1 MCETGHNGRFLCSN
15 IHYCKPETLFMTDGH
30 PDTHVLVVD
39 DDDAIRDLLCDFL
52 QDNQLITH
60 QAANHAQMWQ
70 ALERQLPDVII
81 LDINMPQRSGIELC
95 RELRES
101 PKYRLLP
108 IIMLTARTS
117 SLDTIMGLETG
128 ADDYVAK
135 PFEPLEL
142 LSRIRS
148 VIRRARMHAEN
159 PGKTHHE
166 EPADSGILRFIGFNE
181 WTLDIQ
187 NRTLIDQS
195 NTSIPLSN
203 AEFKFLRFMLLH
215 ANRTLSRDQ
224 LMAEMHGRE
233 AGPFDRSID
242 LQISRLRQKLEVDT
256 KSPSMIKTLRN
267 EGYLLTA
274 DVRYLK

>member
-1 MCETGHNGRFLCSN
+1 
-15 IHYCKPETLFMTDGH
+15 MTEANHDM
-30 PDTHVLVVD
+30 HVLVVD

-52 QDNQLITH
+52 QENQLSTH

-70 ALERQLPDVII
+70 VLQQKVPDVVI
-81 LDINMPQRSGIELC
+81 LDINMPQRNGIELC

-101 PKYRLLP
+101 PKYHSIP

-148 VIRRARMHAEN
+148 VIRRSRMAAETS
-159 PGKTHHE
+159 GKHVE
-166 EPADSGILRFIGFNE
+166 EVDNGIFRFIAFNE

-187 NRTLIDQS
+187 NRTLIDKL
-195 NTSIPLSN
+195 NTSIALSN

-215 ANRTLSRDQ
+215 ANRPLSRDQ
-224 LMAEMHGRE
+224 LMEEMHGRE

-242 LQISRLRQKLEVDT
+242 LQISRIRQKVEIDSKNPTV
-256 KSPSMIKTLRN
+256 IKTLRN

>member
-1 MCETGHNGRFLCSN
+1 MNKTGRHGRFCAQISP
-15 IHYCKPETLFMTDGH
+15 IKRRDKPVMTESSHDI
-30 PDTHVLVVD
+30 HVLVVD

-52 QDNQLITH
+52 QENQLSTH

-70 ALERQLPDVII
+70 VLQQKIPDVVI
-81 LDINMPQRSGIELC
+81 LDINMPQRNGIELC

-101 PKYRLLP
+101 PKYHSIP

-148 VIRRARMHAEN
+148 VVRRSRMVAEN
-159 PGKTHHE
+159 TGKHSE
-166 EPADSGILRFIGFNE
+166 ELDNGILRQIAFNE

-187 NRTLIDQS
+187 NRTLIDKF

-215 ANRTLSRDQ
+215 ANRPLSRDQ
-224 LMAEMHGRE
+224 LMEEMHGRE

-242 LQISRLRQKLEVDT
+242 LQISRIRQKIEVDSKNPT
-256 KSPSMIKTLRN
+256 VIKTLRN

-274 DVRYLK
+274 DVHYLK

>member
-1 MCETGHNGRFLCSN
+1 
-15 IHYCKPETLFMTDGH
+15 MTDG
-30 PDTHVLVVD
+30 PPETHVLVVD

-52 QDNQLITH
+52 QDNQMITH
-60 QAANHAQMWQ
+60 QAADHTQMWQ
-70 ALERQLPDVII
+70 RLQTHKPDVIV
-81 LDINMPQRSGIELC
+81 LDINMPQRNGIELC
-95 RELRES
+95 RALRES
-101 PKYRLLP
+101 PDYRLLP

-159 PGKTHHE
+159 PSHLSHE
-166 EPADSGILRFIGFNE
+166 APADSGVMRFISFNT

-224 LMAEMHGRE
+224 LMEEMHGRE

-242 LQISRLRQKLEVDT
+242 LQISRLRQKLEVDS

>member
-1 MCETGHNGRFLCSN
+1 MTETSH
-15 IHYCKPETLFMTDGH
+15 E
-30 PDTHVLVVD
+30 THVLVVD

-52 QDNQLITH
+52 QENQLSTH

-70 ALERQLPDVII
+70 VLQQKVPDVVI
-81 LDINMPQRSGIELC
+81 LDINMPQRNGIELC

-101 PKYRLLP
+101 PKYHSIS
-108 IIMLTARTS
+108 IIMLTARSS

-148 VIRRARMHAEN
+148 VVRRSRMAAENSGKHAEELDN
-159 PGKTHHE
+159 
-166 EPADSGILRFIGFNE
+166 GIMRFIAFNE

-187 NRTLIDQS
+187 NRTLIDKL

-215 ANRTLSRDQ
+215 ANRPLSRDQ
-224 LMAEMHGRE
+224 LMEEMHGRE

-242 LQISRLRQKLEVDT
+242 LQISRIRQKVEVDSKNPT
-256 KSPSMIKTLRN
+256 VIKTLRN

>member
-1 MCETGHNGRFLCSN
+1 MTETSQ
-15 IHYCKPETLFMTDGH
+15 E
-30 PDTHVLVVD
+30 THVLVVD

-52 QDNQLITH
+52 HENQLSTH

-70 ALERQLPDVII
+70 VLQQKVPDVVI
-81 LDINMPQRSGIELC
+81 LDINMPQRNGIELC

-101 PKYRLLP
+101 PKYHSIP
-108 IIMLTARTS
+108 IIMLTARSS

-148 VIRRARMHAEN
+148 VVRRSRMAAENSGKHAEELDN
-159 PGKTHHE
+159 
-166 EPADSGILRFIGFNE
+166 GILRFIAFNE

-187 NRTLIDQS
+187 NRTLIDKL

-215 ANRTLSRDQ
+215 ANRPLSRDQ
-224 LMAEMHGRE
+224 LMEEMHGRE

-242 LQISRLRQKLEVDT
+242 LQISRIRQKVEVDS
-256 KSPSMIKTLRN
+256 KNPAVIKTLRN

-274 DVRYLK
+274 NVRYLK

>member
-1 MCETGHNGRFLCSN
+1 MTETSQ
-15 IHYCKPETLFMTDGH
+15 E
-30 PDTHVLVVD
+30 THVLVVD

-52 QDNQLITH
+52 HENQLSTH

-70 ALERQLPDVII
+70 VLQQKVPDVVI
-81 LDINMPQRSGIELC
+81 LDINMPQRNGIELC

-101 PKYRLLP
+101 PKYHNIP
-108 IIMLTARTS
+108 IIMLTARSS

-148 VIRRARMHAEN
+148 VVRRSRMAAENSGKHAEELDN
-159 PGKTHHE
+159 
-166 EPADSGILRFIGFNE
+166 GILRFIAFNE

-187 NRTLIDQS
+187 NRTLIDKL

-215 ANRTLSRDQ
+215 ANRPLSRDQ
-224 LMAEMHGRE
+224 LMEEMHGRE

-242 LQISRLRQKLEVDT
+242 LQISRIRQKVEVDS
-256 KSPSMIKTLRN
+256 KNPAVIKTLRN

-274 DVRYLK
+274 NVRYLK

>member
-1 MCETGHNGRFLCSN
+1 
-15 IHYCKPETLFMTDGH
+15 MTDGI
-30 PDTHVLVVD
+30 PETHVLVVD

-52 QDNQLITH
+52 QDNQMITH
-60 QAANHAQMWQ
+60 QAADHTQMWQ
-70 ALERQLPDVII
+70 RLQTHQPDVII
-81 LDINMPQRSGIELC
+81 LDINMPQRNGIELC
-95 RELRES
+95 RALRES
-101 PKYRLLP
+101 PDYRLVP

-159 PGKTHHE
+159 PSHLRHE
-166 EPADSGILRFIGFNE
+166 AHADSSVMRFISFNT

-187 NRTLIDQS
+187 NRTLIDQN

-224 LMAEMHGRE
+224 LMEEMHGRE

-242 LQISRLRQKLEVDT
+242 LQISRLRQKLEVDS

>member
-1 MCETGHNGRFLCSN
+1 
-15 IHYCKPETLFMTDGH
+15 MTEANHDL
-30 PDTHVLVVD
+30 HVLVVD

-52 QDNQLITH
+52 QENQLSTH

-70 ALERQLPDVII
+70 VLQQKVPDVVI
-81 LDINMPQRSGIELC
+81 LDINMPQRNGIELC

-101 PKYRLLP
+101 PKYHSIP

-148 VIRRARMHAEN
+148 VVRRSRMAAETYGKHAEELD
-159 PGKTHHE
+159 K
-166 EPADSGILRFIGFNE
+166 GILRFIAFNE

-187 NRTLIDQS
+187 NRTLIDKL
-195 NTSIPLSN
+195 NTSIALSN

-215 ANRTLSRDQ
+215 ANRPLSRDQ
-224 LMAEMHGRE
+224 LMEEMHGRE

-242 LQISRLRQKLEVDT
+242 LQISRIRQKVEIDSKNPTV
-256 KSPSMIKTLRN
+256 IKTLRN

>member
-1 MCETGHNGRFLCSN
+1 MTETNH
-15 IHYCKPETLFMTDGH
+15 
-30 PDTHVLVVD
+30 DTHVLVVD

-52 QDNQLITH
+52 HENQLSTQ

-70 ALERQLPDVII
+70 ALQQKLPDVVI
-81 LDINMPQRSGIELC
+81 LDINMPQRNGIELC

-101 PKYRLLP
+101 PQYHRLP

-148 VIRRARMHAEN
+148 VVRRSRMSADAAGNH
-159 PGKTHHE
+159 PQE
-166 EPADSGILRFIGFNE
+166 ELNSDILRYIAFND

-187 NRTLIDQS
+187 NRTLIDKS
-195 NTSIPLSN
+195 NLSIPLSN

-215 ANRTLSRDQ
+215 ANRALSRDQ
-224 LMAEMHGRE
+224 LMEEMHGRE

-242 LQISRLRQKLEVDT
+242 LQISRLRQKIEIDSKT
-256 KSPSMIKTLRN
+256 PAIIKTLRN

>member
-1 MCETGHNGRFLCSN
+1 
-15 IHYCKPETLFMTDGH
+15 MTDTNH
-30 PDTHVLVVD
+30 DTHVLVVD

-52 QDNQLITH
+52 HENQLTTH

-70 ALERQLPDVII
+70 VLQQKVPDVVI
-81 LDINMPQRSGIELC
+81 LDINMPQRNGIELC

-101 PKYRLLP
+101 PKYHRIP

-117 SLDTIMGLETG
+117 SLDTIVGLETG

-148 VIRRARMHAEN
+148 VVRRSRMAADT
-159 PGKTHHE
+159 PGNQVSE
-166 EPADSGILRFIGFNE
+166 ELDNGILRYIAFNE

-187 NRTLIDQS
+187 NRTLLDKN

-215 ANRTLSRDQ
+215 ANRALSRDQ
-224 LMAEMHGRE
+224 LMEEMHGRE

-242 LQISRLRQKLEVDT
+242 LQISRLRQKIEVDSKNPT
-256 KSPSMIKTLRN
+256 VIKTLRN

>member
-1 MCETGHNGRFLCSN
+1 MNELNSA
-15 IHYCKPETLFMTDGH
+15 I
-30 PDTHVLVVD
+30 HVLVVD
-39 DDDAIRDLLCDFL
+39 DDDSIRDLLCDFL
-52 QDNQLITH
+52 QDNQLTTD
-60 QAANHAQMWQ
+60 QAAHHAQMWQ
-70 ALERQLPDVII
+70 ALQTRIPDVVI
-81 LDINMPQRSGIELC
+81 LDINMPQRNGIELC

-101 PKYRLLP
+101 PKFRHLP

-148 VIRRARMHAEN
+148 VVRRSRMQADVAIAHQAAEKSENGLIRY
-159 PGKTHHE
+159 
-166 EPADSGILRFIGFNE
+166 IVFNQ

-187 NRTLIDQS
+187 NRGLIDEH
-195 NTSIPLSN
+195 NTSIALSN

-215 ANRTLSRDQ
+215 ANRILSRDQ
-224 LMAEMHGRE
+224 LMEEMHGRE

-242 LQISRLRQKLEVDT
+242 LQISRIRQKIELDS
-256 KSPSMIKTLRN
+256 KNPSIIKTLRN

>member
-1 MCETGHNGRFLCSN
+1 
-15 IHYCKPETLFMTDGH
+15 MTDGH
-30 PDTHVLVVD
+30 QDTHVLVVD

-52 QDNQLITH
+52 QDNQIITH

-70 ALERQLPDVII
+70 VLQQQVPDVVI
-81 LDINMPQRSGIELC
+81 LDINMPQRSGIDLC

-101 PKYRLLP
+101 PQYRLLP

-148 VIRRARMHAEN
+148 LIRRARMQLEHSSSA
-159 PGKTHHE
+159 THE
-166 EPADSGILRFIGFNE
+166 GAANKGMLRYIKFNE

-187 NRTLIDQS
+187 NRSLIDQF
-195 NTSIPLSN
+195 NTNIAISN

-224 LMAEMHGRE
+224 LMEEMHGRE

-242 LQISRLRQKLEVDT
+242 LQISRLRQKLEVDS
-256 KSPSMIKTLRN
+256 KNPSMIKTLRN

-274 DVRYLK
+274 DVHYIE

>member
-1 MCETGHNGRFLCSN
+1 MTETSH
-15 IHYCKPETLFMTDGH
+15 E
-30 PDTHVLVVD
+30 THVLVVD

-52 QDNQLITH
+52 HENQLSTH

-70 ALERQLPDVII
+70 VLQQKVPDVVI
-81 LDINMPQRSGIELC
+81 LDINMPQRNGIELC

-101 PKYRLLP
+101 PKYHSIP
-108 IIMLTARTS
+108 IIMLTARSS

-148 VIRRARMHAEN
+148 VVRRSRMAAEN
-159 PGKTHHE
+159 SGKHVE
-166 EPADSGILRFIGFNE
+166 ELDNGILRFIAFNE

-187 NRTLIDQS
+187 NRTLIDKL

-215 ANRTLSRDQ
+215 ANRPLSRDQ
-224 LMAEMHGRE
+224 LMEEMHGRE

-242 LQISRLRQKLEVDT
+242 LQISRIRQKVEVDSKNPT
-256 KSPSMIKTLRN
+256 VIKTLRN

-274 DVRYLK
+274 NVRYLK

>member
-1 MCETGHNGRFLCSN
+1 MTEHHSN
-15 IHYCKPETLFMTDGH
+15 I
-30 PDTHVLVVD
+30 HVLVVD

-52 QDNQLITH
+52 HDNQLTTD
-60 QAANHAQMWQ
+60 QAAHHAQMWQ
-70 ALERQLPDVII
+70 VLQRRVPDII
-81 LDINMPQRSGIELC
+81 VLDINMPQRNGIELC

-101 PKYRLLP
+101 PQYQTLP

-148 VIRRARMHAEN
+148 VVRRSRMMQEAH
-159 PGKTHHE
+159 
-166 EPADSGILRFIGFNE
+166 PADISLSHDSMMRFIQFND

-187 NRTLIDQS
+187 NRALINQQKV
-195 NTSIPLSN
+195 TIPLSN
-203 AEFKFLRFMLLH
+203 AEFKFIRFMLLN
-215 ANRTLSRDQ
+215 ANRILSRDQ
-224 LMAEMHGRE
+224 LMEEMHGRE

-242 LQISRLRQKLEVDT
+242 LQISRLRQKIEIDSKNPT
-256 KSPSMIKTLRN
+256 MIKTLRN

-274 DVRYLK
+274 DVHYVQ

>member
-1 MCETGHNGRFLCSN
+1 
-15 IHYCKPETLFMTDGH
+15 MTDGH
-30 PDTHVLVVD
+30 QETHVLVVD

-70 ALERQLPDVII
+70 ALQQHMPDVVI
-81 LDINMPQRSGIELC
+81 LDINMPQRNGIELC

-101 PKYRLLP
+101 LQYRLLP

-148 VIRRARMHAEN
+148 VIRRSRMQSEYGV
-159 PGKTHHE
+159 GKTPGE
-166 EPADSGILRFIGFNE
+166 EVADSGILRFIKFNE
-181 WTLDIQ
+181 WTLDIH

-195 NTSIPLSN
+195 NTSIALSN

-224 LMAEMHGRE
+224 LMEEMHGRE

-256 KSPSMIKTLRN
+256 KNPSMIKTLRN

-274 DVRYLK
+274 DVHYLK

>member
-1 MCETGHNGRFLCSN
+1 MTETSH
-15 IHYCKPETLFMTDGH
+15 E
-30 PDTHVLVVD
+30 THVLVVD

-52 QDNQLITH
+52 QENQLSTH

-70 ALERQLPDVII
+70 VLQQKVPDVVI
-81 LDINMPQRSGIELC
+81 LDINMPQRNGIELC

-101 PKYRLLP
+101 PKYHSIP
-108 IIMLTARTS
+108 IIMLTARSS

-148 VIRRARMHAEN
+148 VVRRSRMAAENSGKHAEELDN
-159 PGKTHHE
+159 
-166 EPADSGILRFIGFNE
+166 GILRFIAFNE

-187 NRTLIDQS
+187 NRTLIDKL

-215 ANRTLSRDQ
+215 ANRPLSRDQ
-224 LMAEMHGRE
+224 LMEEMHGRE

-242 LQISRLRQKLEVDT
+242 LQISRIRQKVEVDS
-256 KSPSMIKTLRN
+256 KNPAVIKTLRN

-274 DVRYLK
+274 NVRYLK

>member
-1 MCETGHNGRFLCSN
+1 MTETSN
-15 IHYCKPETLFMTDGH
+15 E
-30 PDTHVLVVD
+30 THVLVVD

-52 QDNQLITH
+52 HENQLSTH

-70 ALERQLPDVII
+70 VLQQKVPDVVI
-81 LDINMPQRSGIELC
+81 LDINMPQRNGIELC

-101 PKYRLLP
+101 HKYHSIP
-108 IIMLTARTS
+108 IIMLTARSS

-148 VIRRARMHAEN
+148 VVRRSRMAAENSGKHAEELDN
-159 PGKTHHE
+159 
-166 EPADSGILRFIGFNE
+166 GIMRFIAFNE

-187 NRTLIDQS
+187 NRTLIDKL

-215 ANRTLSRDQ
+215 ANRPLSRDQ
-224 LMAEMHGRE
+224 LMEEMHGRE

-242 LQISRLRQKLEVDT
+242 LQISRIRQKVEVDSKNPT
-256 KSPSMIKTLRN
+256 VIKTLRN

>member
-1 MCETGHNGRFLCSN
+1 
-15 IHYCKPETLFMTDGH
+15 MTDGR
-30 PDTHVLVVD
+30 PDIHVLVVD

-52 QDNQLITH
+52 QDNQLTTQ

-70 ALERQLPDVII
+70 AMQQRMPDVVI

-101 PKYRLLP
+101 PQYRLIP

-148 VIRRARMHAEN
+148 VVRRSRMIAE
-159 PGKTHHE
+159 PSLPHPEQASEH
-166 EPADSGILRFIGFNE
+166 SLLRQIAFNE

-187 NRTLIDQS
+187 NRTLLDRHQ
-195 NTSIPLSN
+195 TSIPLSN

-224 LMAEMHGRE
+224 LMEEMHGRE

-242 LQISRLRQKLEVDT
+242 LQISRLRHKLEVDS
-256 KSPSMIKTLRN
+256 KNPSMIKTLRN

>member
-1 MCETGHNGRFLCSN
+1 MTETSN
-15 IHYCKPETLFMTDGH
+15 E
-30 PDTHVLVVD
+30 THVLVVD

-52 QDNQLITH
+52 HENQLSTH

-70 ALERQLPDVII
+70 VLQQKVPDVVI
-81 LDINMPQRSGIELC
+81 LDINMPQRNGIELC

-101 PKYRLLP
+101 PKYHSIP
-108 IIMLTARTS
+108 IIMLTARSS

-148 VIRRARMHAEN
+148 VVRRSRMAAENSGKHAEELDN
-159 PGKTHHE
+159 
-166 EPADSGILRFIGFNE
+166 GIMRFIAFNE

-187 NRTLIDQS
+187 NRTLIDKL

-215 ANRTLSRDQ
+215 ANRPLSRDQ
-224 LMAEMHGRE
+224 LMEEMHGRE

-242 LQISRLRQKLEVDT
+242 LQISRIRQKVEVDSKNPT
-256 KSPSMIKTLRN
+256 VIKTLRN

>member
-1 MCETGHNGRFLCSN
+1 MN
-15 IHYCKPETLFMTDGH
+15 DGH
-30 PDTHVLVVD
+30 SETHVLVVD

-52 QDNQLITH
+52 QDNQLTTD
-60 QAANHAQMWQ
+60 QAANHAQMWL
-70 ALERQLPDVII
+70 ALQQQTPDVII
-81 LDINMPQRSGIELC
+81 LDINMPQRNGIELC

-148 VIRRARMHAEN
+148 VIRRSRMQSDYHA
-159 PGKTHHE
+159 GKKASDE
-166 EPADSGILRFIGFNE
+166 AVDSGILRVIEFNE
-181 WTLDIQ
+181 WKLDIQ

-224 LMAEMHGRE
+224 LMEEMHGRE

-242 LQISRLRQKLEVDT
+242 LQISRLRQKLEVDS
-256 KSPSMIKTLRN
+256 KNPSMIKTLRN

>member
-1 MCETGHNGRFLCSN
+1 MTETSH
-15 IHYCKPETLFMTDGH
+15 E
-30 PDTHVLVVD
+30 THVLVVD

-52 QDNQLITH
+52 QENQLSTH

-70 ALERQLPDVII
+70 VLQQKVPDVVI
-81 LDINMPQRSGIELC
+81 LDINMPQRNGIELC

-101 PKYRLLP
+101 PKYHSIP
-108 IIMLTARTS
+108 IIMLTARSS

-148 VIRRARMHAEN
+148 VVRRSRMAAENTGKHAEELDN
-159 PGKTHHE
+159 
-166 EPADSGILRFIGFNE
+166 GIMRFIAFNE

-187 NRTLIDQS
+187 NRTLIDKL

-215 ANRTLSRDQ
+215 ANRPLSRDQ
-224 LMAEMHGRE
+224 LMEEMHGRE

-242 LQISRLRQKLEVDT
+242 LQISRIRQKVEVDSKNPT
-256 KSPSMIKTLRN
+256 VIKTLRN

>member
-1 MCETGHNGRFLCSN
+1 
-15 IHYCKPETLFMTDGH
+15 MTDNN
-30 PDTHVLVVD
+30 TTIHVLVVD

-52 QDNQLITH
+52 HDNQLTTD
-60 QAANHAQMWQ
+60 QAAHHAQMWQ
-70 ALERQLPDVII
+70 ALQQRTPDVVI
-81 LDINMPQRSGIELC
+81 LDINMPQRNGIELC

-101 PKYRLLP
+101 PKYRHLP
-108 IIMLTARTS
+108 IIMLTARSS

-148 VIRRARMHAEN
+148 VVRRSRIQVESSGNAMLAEKHENSLIRYIA
-159 PGKTHHE
+159 
-166 EPADSGILRFIGFNE
+166 FNQ

-187 NRTLIDQS
+187 NRSLIDAN
-195 NTSIPLSN
+195 NTSIALSN
-203 AEFKFLRFMLLH
+203 AEFKFLRFMLLN
-215 ANRTLSRDQ
+215 ANRILSRDQ
-224 LMAEMHGRE
+224 LMEEMHGRE

-242 LQISRLRQKLEVDT
+242 LQISRLRQKVELDS
-256 KSPSMIKTLRN
+256 KNPSMIKTLRN

>member
-1 MCETGHNGRFLCSN
+1 MTETSH
-15 IHYCKPETLFMTDGH
+15 E
-30 PDTHVLVVD
+30 THVLVVD

-52 QDNQLITH
+52 HENQLSTH

-70 ALERQLPDVII
+70 VLQQKVPDVVI
-81 LDINMPQRSGIELC
+81 LDINMPQRNGIELC

-101 PKYRLLP
+101 PKYHSIP
-108 IIMLTARTS
+108 IIMLTARSS

-148 VIRRARMHAEN
+148 VVRRSRMAAENSGKHAEELDN
-159 PGKTHHE
+159 
-166 EPADSGILRFIGFNE
+166 GILRFIAFNE

-187 NRTLIDQS
+187 NRTLIDKL

-215 ANRTLSRDQ
+215 ANRPLSRDQ
-224 LMAEMHGRE
+224 LMEEMHGRE

-242 LQISRLRQKLEVDT
+242 LQISRIRQKVEVDS
-256 KSPSMIKTLRN
+256 KNPAVIKTLRN

-274 DVRYLK
+274 NVRYLK

>member
-1 MCETGHNGRFLCSN
+1 
-15 IHYCKPETLFMTDGH
+15 MTD
-30 PDTHVLVVD
+30 PNAATHVLVVD
-39 DDDAIRDLLCDFL
+39 DDEAIRDLLCDFL
-52 QDNQLITH
+52 NENQLTTD
-60 QAANHAQMWQ
+60 QAAHHAQMWQ
-70 ALERQLPDVII
+70 VLQMRIPDVVI
-81 LDINMPQRSGIELC
+81 LDINMPQRNGIELC

-101 PKYRLLP
+101 AKYKHLP
-108 IIMLTARTS
+108 IIMLTARSS

-148 VIRRARMHAEN
+148 VVRRSRMQLEAAASQISEKGEN
-159 PGKTHHE
+159 
-166 EPADSGILRFIGFNE
+166 SLIRFIAFNQ

-187 NRTLIDQS
+187 NRCLIDEHK
-195 NTSIPLSN
+195 TSIALSN
-203 AEFKFLRFMLLH
+203 AEFKFLRFMLLN
-215 ANRTLSRDQ
+215 ANRILSRDQ
-224 LMAEMHGRE
+224 LMEEMHGRE

-242 LQISRLRQKLEVDT
+242 LQISRLRQKLEVDS
-256 KSPSMIKTLRN
+256 KHPSMIKTLRN

>member
-1 MCETGHNGRFLCSN
+1 
-15 IHYCKPETLFMTDGH
+15 MTEGQ
-30 PDTHVLVVD
+30 PAIHVLVVD

-52 QDNQLITH
+52 HDNQLTTQ

-70 ALERQLPDVII
+70 ALQQKTPDVII

-101 PKYRLLP
+101 PAFRLLP

-117 SLDTIMGLETG
+117 SLDTIVGLETG

-148 VIRRARMHAEN
+148 VVRRARMMA
-159 PGKTHHE
+159 
-166 EPADSGILRFIGFNE
+166 EPAIHPEQTADHGILRQIAFNE

-187 NRTLIDQS
+187 NRTLLDRHH
-195 NTSIPLSN
+195 TSIALSN

-224 LMAEMHGRE
+224 LMEEMHGRE

-242 LQISRLRQKLEVDT
+242 LQISRLRQKLEVDP
-256 KSPSMIKTLRN
+256 KNPVMIKTLRN

-274 DVRYLK
+274 DVHYVK

>member
-1 MCETGHNGRFLCSN
+1 MAGFCVQIATVLGNSTLGCMTEATTN
-15 IHYCKPETLFMTDGH
+15 I
-30 PDTHVLVVD
+30 HVLVVD
-39 DDDAIRDLLCDFL
+39 DDDAIRDLLCEFL
-52 QDNQLITH
+52 QDNQLSTD
-60 QAANHAQMWQ
+60 QAAHHAQMWQ
-70 ALERQLPDVII
+70 VLQQRVPDVII
-81 LDINMPQRSGIELC
+81 LDINMPQRSGIEMC

-101 PKYRLLP
+101 PKFSRLP

-148 VIRRARMHAEN
+148 VVRRSRMHAEQTPATN
-159 PGKTHHE
+159 HE
-166 EPADSGILRFIGFNE
+166 QTEHGLLRYIAFNQ

-187 NRTLIDQS
+187 NRCLIDPQ
-195 NTSIPLSN
+195 NTSIALSN
-203 AEFKFLRFMLLH
+203 AEFKFLRYMLLN
-215 ANRTLSRDQ
+215 ANRILSRDQ
-224 LMAEMHGRE
+224 LMEEMHGRE

-242 LQISRLRQKLEVDT
+242 LQISRLRQKIEVDS
-256 KSPSMIKTLRN
+256 KNPGIIKTLRN

-274 DVRYLK
+274 DVKYLK

>member
-1 MCETGHNGRFLCSN
+1 
-15 IHYCKPETLFMTDGH
+15 MTDANH
-30 PDTHVLVVD
+30 DIHVLVVD

-52 QDNQLITH
+52 QENQLTTQ

-70 ALERQLPDVII
+70 ALQQTMPDVVI
-81 LDINMPQRSGIELC
+81 LDINMPQRNGIELC
-95 RELRES
+95 RELREA
-101 PKYRLLP
+101 PKYHRIP
-108 IIMLTARTS
+108 IIMLTARSS

-148 VIRRARMHAEN
+148 VVRRSRMASDVAGHHTAEELDN
-159 PGKTHHE
+159 
-166 EPADSGILRFIGFNE
+166 GILRYIAFNE

-187 NRTLIDQS
+187 NRTLIDKH
-195 NTSIPLSN
+195 NTSIALSN

-215 ANRTLSRDQ
+215 ANRPLNRDQ
-224 LMAEMHGRE
+224 LMEEMHGRE

-242 LQISRLRQKLEVDT
+242 LQVSRLRQKIEIDSKNPT
-256 KSPSMIKTLRN
+256 IIKTLRN

>member
-1 MCETGHNGRFLCSN
+1 MTETGHD
-15 IHYCKPETLFMTDGH
+15 I
-30 PDTHVLVVD
+30 HVLVVD

-52 QDNQLITH
+52 QENQLSTH

-70 ALERQLPDVII
+70 VLQQKIPDVVI
-81 LDINMPQRSGIELC
+81 LDINMPQRNGIELC

-101 PKYRLLP
+101 PKYHSIP

-117 SLDTIMGLETG
+117 SLDTIVGLETG

-148 VIRRARMHAEN
+148 VVRRSRMVSEN
-159 PGKTHHE
+159 AGKHSE
-166 EPADSGILRFIGFNE
+166 ELDNGILRQIAFNE

-187 NRTLIDQS
+187 NRTLIDKF

-215 ANRTLSRDQ
+215 ANRPLSRDQ
-224 LMAEMHGRE
+224 LMEEMHGRE

-242 LQISRLRQKLEVDT
+242 LQISRIRQKIEVDSKNPT
-256 KSPSMIKTLRN
+256 VIKTLRN

-274 DVRYLK
+274 DVRYVK

>member
-1 MCETGHNGRFLCSN
+1 
-15 IHYCKPETLFMTDGH
+15 MTEANH
-30 PDTHVLVVD
+30 ETHVLVVD

-52 QDNQLITH
+52 HENQLSTH

-70 ALERQLPDVII
+70 VLQQKVPDVVI
-81 LDINMPQRSGIELC
+81 LDINMPQRNGIELC

-101 PKYRLLP
+101 PKYHSIP
-108 IIMLTARTS
+108 IIMLTARSS

-148 VIRRARMHAEN
+148 VVRRSRMAAENSGKHAEELDN
-159 PGKTHHE
+159 
-166 EPADSGILRFIGFNE
+166 GILRFIAFNE

-187 NRTLIDQS
+187 NRTLIDKL

-215 ANRTLSRDQ
+215 ANRPLSRDQ
-224 LMAEMHGRE
+224 LMEEMHGRE

-242 LQISRLRQKLEVDT
+242 LQISRIRQKVEVDS
-256 KSPSMIKTLRN
+256 KNPAVIKTLRN

-274 DVRYLK
+274 NVRYLK

>member
-1 MCETGHNGRFLCSN
+1 
-15 IHYCKPETLFMTDGH
+15 MTDGI
-30 PDTHVLVVD
+30 PETHVLVVD

-52 QDNQLITH
+52 QDNQMITH
-60 QAANHAQMWQ
+60 QAADHTQMWQ
-70 ALERQLPDVII
+70 RLQTHQPDVII
-81 LDINMPQRSGIELC
+81 LDINMPQRNGIELC
-95 RELRES
+95 RALRES
-101 PKYRLLP
+101 PDYRLVP

-159 PGKTHHE
+159 PSHLNHE
-166 EPADSGILRFIGFNE
+166 APADSGVIRFISFNT

-224 LMAEMHGRE
+224 LMEEMHGRE

-242 LQISRLRQKLEVDT
+242 LQISRLRQKLEVDS

>member
-1 MCETGHNGRFLCSN
+1 MN
-15 IHYCKPETLFMTDGH
+15 DGH
-30 PDTHVLVVD
+30 SETHVLVVD

-52 QDNQLITH
+52 QDNQLTTH
-60 QAANHAQMWQ
+60 QAANHAQMWL
-70 ALERQLPDVII
+70 ALQQQTPDVII
-81 LDINMPQRSGIELC
+81 LDINMPQRNGIELC

-148 VIRRARMHAEN
+148 VIRRSRMQSDYHA
-159 PGKTHHE
+159 GKK
-166 EPADSGILRFIGFNE
+166 ASDDAVDSGILRVIEFNE
-181 WTLDIQ
+181 WKLDIQ

-224 LMAEMHGRE
+224 LMEEMHGRE
-233 AGPFDRSID
+233 GGPFDRSID
-242 LQISRLRQKLEVDT
+242 LQISRLRQKLEVDS
-256 KSPSMIKTLRN
+256 KNPSMIKTLRN

>member
-1 MCETGHNGRFLCSN
+1 MTEIQSN
-15 IHYCKPETLFMTDGH
+15 I
-30 PDTHVLVVD
+30 HVLVVD

-52 QDNQLITH
+52 QDNQLTTD
-60 QAANHAQMWQ
+60 QAAHHAHMWQ
-70 ALERQLPDVII
+70 ALQQRMPDVVI
-81 LDINMPQRSGIELC
+81 LDINMPQRNGIELC

-101 PKYRLLP
+101 PKYHHLP

-148 VIRRARMHAEN
+148 LVRRSRML
-159 PGKTHHE
+159 PDTSGKLAASQHDNGVLHYI
-166 EPADSGILRFIGFNE
+166 AFNE

-187 NRTLIDQS
+187 NRTLIDKQS
-195 NTSIPLSN
+195 TAIPLSN
-203 AEFKFLRFMLLH
+203 AEFKFLRFMLLN
-215 ANRTLSRDQ
+215 ANRILSRDQ
-224 LMAEMHGRE
+224 LMEEMHGRE

-242 LQISRLRQKLEVDT
+242 LQISRLRQKIEVDSKT
-256 KSPSMIKTLRN
+256 PSIIKTLRN